1 MKNKN
6 LFTFFIVLFFFIFSK
21 NVSAD
26 EFIFESREINISNNG
41 NILEASDGTATS
53 ADKKILINANK
64 FYYNKKKGTLDA
76 FNNVEVNDLEN
87 NIRIKSENISYNLND
102 RTISSRSNTII
113 SDDVGNIFTVENFIY
128 NLNNKL
134 IKIINAKIKD
144 YENNNYQI
152 NKAIIDLVSNKI
164 IGKDVNIDFDN
175 KSFQKNNEP
184 RLKGKSIKSDGSES
198 VITNGVFTTCKET
211 DSCPPWHLTAK
222 EIKHDKEKKIIYYKD
237 AWLNIYDT
245 PVVYF
250 PKFFHPDP
258 SVKRQSGFLMPS
270 FQGSSS
276 IGGSF
281 NTPYYHVLAT
291 NKDATI
297 KPRFFSDNKL
307 LLQTEYREI
316 NKDSSGI
323 FDFSFLN
330 EKNEN
335 HKAHLFAN
343 FKNEINFLGFDE
355 SSLNLNFERSS
366 NDEYLKTYK
375 MKSPLIT
382 NENLMHSYLEIDSY
396 NDDLS
401 LNTSI
406 EVYEDKSK
414 RDNDKYEFVY
424 PNYNLI
430 KDFND
435 IDSDGKFSL
444 NSYGFI
450 KKYDTNI
457 EEKILINDFS
467 YNSYLKKLPGGFTTN
482 YTYLLKN
489 SNTDS
494 DQSSSYKEGMDNKLD
509 GIINYKASLPL
520 LKKSQNYMS
529 SLSPTASFRY
539 SPNNSKNMKNSNV
552 RIDSNNIFSL
562 NRFGSSTSVE
572 GGSSITYG
580 IQYSKTD
587 KTDNDIISAS
597 IANIFRPNPDKNLP
611 IKGALNEK
619 NSDIVGLINFN
630 PSQYLDMSYDFS
642 LDNNL
647 SDTNY
652 EMIKS
657 EIKINNFVSTFEY
670 LNENNLADNTN
681 QSYLLNTSKI
691 SNEDDSKSLSF
702 STRENKTTNVTEFYN
717 LLYQYRND
725 CLIAGLEYN
734 KEYYTDGALKP
745 EESIFFKLTIVPF
758 GQTSSPDIM
767 K

>member
-6 LFTFFIVLFFFIFSK
+6 LFPFFIVLFFFIFSK
-21 NVSAD
+21 NLSAD
-26 EFIFESREINISNNG
+26 EFIFESSEINITNNG
-41 NILEASDGTATS
+41 DIIEATDGTATS

-64 FYYNKKKGTLDA
+64 FYYNKKKGILDA
-76 FNNVEVNDLEN
+76 FSDVEVNDLEN
-87 NIRIKSENISYNLND
+87 NITINSENISYNVND
-102 RTISSRSNTII
+102 RTISSTSNTII
-113 SDDVGNIFTVENFIY
+113 SDNIGNIFTVENFIY
-128 NLNNKL
+128 NLNNEL
-134 IKIINAKIKD
+134 IKVINAKIKD

-175 KSFQKNNEP
+175 KSFQKDNEP
-184 RLKGKSIKSDGSES
+184 RLNGKSIKSDGSES

-237 AWLNIYDT
+237 AWLKIYDT

-281 NTPYYHVLAT
+281 NTPYFHVLAK

-297 KPRFFSDNKL
+297 KPRFFSNSKL

-316 NKDSSGI
+316 NKDSSSI

-330 EKNEN
+330 EKNKN
-335 HKAHLFAN
+335 NKAHLFAN
-343 FKNEINFLGFDE
+343 FKNEINFPGFDE
-355 SSLNLNFERSS
+355 SSLNLNFQRSS
-366 NDEYLKTYK
+366 NNEYLKTYK
-375 MKSPLIT
+375 MKSPLIK

-396 NDDLS
+396 NNDLS

-414 RDNDKYEFVY
+414 QDNDKYEFVY
-424 PNYNLI
+424 PNYNLV

-435 IDSDGKFSL
+435 IDNDGRFSL

-457 EEKILINDFS
+457 EEKVLINDFL

-482 YTYLLKN
+482 YTSLLKN

-520 LKKSQNYMS
+520 LKRSQNYIS

-539 SPNNSKNMKNSNV
+539 SPNNSKNMKNSDV
-552 RIDSNNIFSL
+552 RIDTNNIFSL
-562 NRFGSSTSVE
+562 SRLGTSTSVE

-580 IQYSKTD
+580 IQYAKTD
-587 KTDNDIISAS
+587 KTDNDIVSAS
-597 IANIFRPNPDKNLP
+597 IASIFRPNPDKNLP
-611 IKGALNEK
+611 VKGALNDK
-619 NSDIVGLINFN
+619 NSDVVGLINFN
-630 PSQYLDMSYDFS
+630 PNQYLDMSYDFS

-647 SDTNY
+647 SDKNY

-670 LNENNLADNTN
+670 LNENNLAGNTN

>member
-1 MKNKN
+1 M
-6 LFTFFIVLFFFIFSK
+6 
-21 NVSAD
+21 
-26 EFIFESREINISNNG
+26 
-41 NILEASDGTATS
+41 
-53 ADKKILINANK
+53 
-64 FYYNKKKGTLDA
+64 
-76 FNNVEVNDLEN
+76 
-87 NIRIKSENISYNLND
+87 
-102 RTISSRSNTII
+102 
-113 SDDVGNIFTVENFIY
+113 
-128 NLNNKL
+128 
-134 IKIINAKIKD
+134 
-144 YENNNYQI
+144 
-152 NKAIIDLVSNKI
+152 
-164 IGKDVNIDFDN
+164 
-175 KSFQKNNEP
+175 
-184 RLKGKSIKSDGSES
+184 
-198 VITNGVFTTCKET
+198 
-211 DSCPPWHLTAK
+211 
-222 EIKHDKEKKIIYYKD
+222 
-237 AWLNIYDT
+237 
-245 PVVYF
+245 
-250 PKFFHPDP
+250 
-258 SVKRQSGFLMPS
+258 
-270 FQGSSS
+270 
-276 IGGSF
+276 
-281 NTPYYHVLAT
+281 
-291 NKDATI
+291 
-297 KPRFFSDNKL
+297 
-307 LLQTEYREI
+307 
-316 NKDSSGI
+316 
-323 FDFSFLN
+323 
-330 EKNEN
+330 
-335 HKAHLFAN
+335 
-343 FKNEINFLGFDE
+343 
-355 SSLNLNFERSS
+355 
-366 NDEYLKTYK
+366 
-375 MKSPLIT
+375 
-382 NENLMHSYLEIDSY
+382 
-396 NDDLS
+396 S

-414 RDNDKYEFVY
+414 RDNDKYEFIY

-435 IDSDGKFSL
+435 IDNNGKFSL

-450 KKYDTNI
+450 KKYDTNV

-539 SPNNSKNMKNSNV
+539 SPNNSKNMKNSDV
-552 RIDSNNIFSL
+552 RIDTNNIFSL
-562 NRFGSSTSVE
+562 NRLGTSTSVE

-580 IQYSKTD
+580 IQYAKTD

-611 IKGALNEK
+611 IKGALDDK

-630 PSQYLDMSYDFS
+630 PNQYLDMSYDFS

-657 EIKINNFVSTFEY
+657 EIKINNFVSSFEY
-670 LNENNLADNTN
+670 LNENNLAGNTN

>member
-6 LFTFFIVLFFFIFSK
+6 LFPFFIILFFFIFSK
-21 NVSAD
+21 NLPAD
-26 EFIFESREINISNNG
+26 EFIFESSEINITNNG
-41 NILEASDGTATS
+41 DIIEATDGTATS

-64 FYYNKKKGTLDA
+64 FYYNKKKKILDA
-76 FNNVEVNDLEN
+76 FGDVEVNDLEN
-87 NIRIKSENISYNLND
+87 NITINSENISYNVND
-102 RTISSRSNTII
+102 RTISSTSNTVI
-113 SDDVGNIFTVENFIY
+113 SDNIGNIFTVENFIY
-128 NLNNKL
+128 DLNNEL
-134 IKIINAKIKD
+134 IKVINAKIKD

-175 KSFQKNNEP
+175 KSFQKDNEP
-184 RLKGKSIKSDGSES
+184 RLNGKSIKSDGSES

-237 AWLNIYDT
+237 AWLKIYDT

-281 NTPYYHVLAT
+281 NTPYFHVLAK

-316 NKDSSGI
+316 NKDSSSI
-323 FDFSFLN
+323 FDFSFL
-330 EKNEN
+330 NEN

-355 SSLNLNFERSS
+355 SILNFNFQRSS
-366 NDEYLKTYK
+366 HDEYLKTYK

-382 NENLMHSYLEIDSY
+382 DENLMYSYLEIDSY
-396 NDDLS
+396 SDDLS
-401 LNTSI
+401 LSTSI

-414 RDNDKYEFVY
+414 LDNDKYEFIY
-424 PNYNLI
+424 PNYNLV

-435 IDSDGKFSL
+435 IEANGKFSL

-450 KKYDTNI
+450 KKYDTNV
-457 EEKILINDFS
+457 EEKKLINDFS

-494 DQSSSYKEGMDNKLD
+494 SQSSSYKKGMDNKID

-520 LKKSQNYMS
+520 LKKSQNYIS

-539 SPNNSKNMKNSNV
+539 SPNNSKNMKNSDV
-552 RIDSNNIFSL
+552 RIDTNNIFSL
-562 NRFGSSTSVE
+562 NRFGTSTSIE

-580 IQYSKTD
+580 IQYAKTD

-611 IKGALNEK
+611 VKGALNDK
-619 NSDIVGLINFN
+619 NSDVVGLINFN
-630 PSQYLDMSYDFS
+630 PNEYLDMSYDFS

-647 SDTNY
+647 SDKNY

-670 LNENNLADNTN
+670 LNENNLADNKN